1 MTDKLYSD
9 PIDIPLIKLKLD
21 PDNVRFRHIGDE
33 LTESQIETYL
43 FEEED
48 VRLLMKGIISA
59 RQLYQPILVIKES
72 DGRYAVKEGNRRTV
86 ALRKIAEQIKNGK
99 ITGFAEDHFDNVPV
113 CILTGTEKEIDVLLG
128 TIHVSGS
135 KEWKT
140 TNRGYLIYKCIEV
153 HGDDPKQVADEFG
166 MMRSKVMNAFDA
178 FKATE
183 LYGKK
188 YEKEK
193 SKYVR
198 KFSFFEELYKITA
211 TNEWVEESVKNLDYF
226 IDTVGMNKMT
236 NHKDVRK
243 FAKLLQLTEPKRSQA
258 LDILNTDNINEAWKF
273 YEDQEEPSAIWK
285 QICALLESLR
295 GFPYESLKAAIG
307 NKERQRT
314 LADLISL
321 GTSLQDDLSNL
332 ESQRVIAK

>member
-1 MTDKLYSD
+1 MTNKLYSD
-9 PIDIPLIKLKLD
+9 PIDVPLSKLKLD
-21 PDNVRFRHIGDE
+21 PDNVRFRHIGDSPN
-33 LTESQIETYL
+33 ESQIETYL

-59 RQLYQPILVIKES
+59 KQLYQPILVVKES
-72 DGRYAVKEGNRRTV
+72 DGKYVVKEGNRRTV
-86 ALRKIAEQIKNGK
+86 ALRKNAEQIKNGK
-99 ITGFAEDHFDNVPV
+99 IEGFAEDHFDTIPACV
-113 CILTGTEKEIDVLLG
+113 LTGTEKEIDVLLG

-140 TNRGYLIYKCIEV
+140 TNRGYLIYKCIEI

-166 MMRSKVMNAFDA
+166 MMRTKVMNAFDA

-188 YEKEK
+188 YEREK

-198 KFSFFEELYKITA
+198 KFSFFEELYKNTG
-211 TNEWVEESVKNLDYF
+211 THEWVETSVKNLDYF
-226 IDTVGMNKMT
+226 IDIVGMNKMT

-243 FAKLLQLTEPKRSQA
+243 FAKILQLTEPKRSQA
-258 LDILNTDNINEAWKF
+258 LDVLNTDNISEAWKF
-273 YEDQEEPSAIWK
+273 YEKQEEPSAVWK
-285 QICALLESLR
+285 QICALLEALR

-321 GTSLQDDLSNL
+321 GTSLQDDLLNL
-332 ESQRVIAK
+332 ETQRVVVK

>member
-1 MTDKLYSD
+1 
-9 PIDIPLIKLKLD
+9 
-21 PDNVRFRHIGDE
+21 
-33 LTESQIETYL
+33 
-43 FEEED
+43 
-48 VRLLMKGIISA
+48 
-59 RQLYQPILVIKES
+59 
-72 DGRYAVKEGNRRTV
+72 
-86 ALRKIAEQIKNGK
+86 LRKIAEQIKNGK
-99 ITGFAEDHFDNVPV
+99 IEGFAEDHFDTIPACV
-113 CILTGTEKEIDVLLG
+113 LTGTEKEIDVLLG

-140 TNRGYLIYKCIEV
+140 TNRGYLIYKCIEI

-188 YEKEK
+188 YEREG

-211 TNEWVEESVKNLDYF
+211 TSEWVEESVNNLDYF
-226 IDTVGMNKMT
+226 MDIVGMNKMT

-243 FAKLLQLTEPKRSQA
+243 FAKLLQLSEPRRTQA

-273 YEDQEEPSAIWK
+273 YQEQEEPSAIWK
-285 QICALLESLR
+285 QICALLEALR

-314 LADLISL
+314 LADLVSL

-332 ESQRVIAK
+332 ESKRVIAK

>member
-1 MTDKLYSD
+1 MTNKLYSD
-9 PIDIPLIKLKLD
+9 PIGIPLSKLKLD
-21 PDNVRFRHIGDE
+21 PSNVRFRHIGDSLNE
-33 LTESQIETYL
+33 LEIETYL

-59 RQLYQPILVIKES
+59 RQLYQPILVVKDA
-72 DGRYAVKEGNRRTV
+72 DGKYLVKEGNRRTV
-86 ALRKIAEQIKNGK
+86 ALRRITKDIANGK
-99 ITGFAEDHFDNVPV
+99 HEGFAEDHFDNVPACV
-113 CILTGTEKEIDVLLG
+113 LTGTEKEIDVLLG

-140 TNRGYLIYKCIEV
+140 TNRGYLIYKCIEI

-183 LYGKK
+183 VYGKK
-188 YEKEK
+188 YEQKG

-198 KFSFFEELYKITA
+198 KFSFFEELYKINV
-211 TNEWVEESVKNLDYF
+211 TNEWVAEDVNNLDYF
-226 IDTVGMNKMT
+226 IDIVGMNKMT

-243 FAKLLQLTEPKRSQA
+243 FAKILQLTEPRRAQA

-273 YEDQEEPSAIWK
+273 YEESEEPSAIWK
-285 QICALLESLR
+285 QICTLLEALR

-332 ESQRVIAK
+332 ESQRVVAK

>member
-1 MTDKLYSD
+1 
-9 PIDIPLIKLKLD
+9 
-21 PDNVRFRHIGDE
+21 
-33 LTESQIETYL
+33 
-43 FEEED
+43 
-48 VRLLMKGIISA
+48 
-59 RQLYQPILVIKES
+59 
-72 DGRYAVKEGNRRTV
+72 
-86 ALRKIAEQIKNGK
+86 
-99 ITGFAEDHFDNVPV
+99 
-113 CILTGTEKEIDVLLG
+113 
-128 TIHVSGS
+128 
-135 KEWKT
+135 
-140 TNRGYLIYKCIEV
+140 
-153 HGDDPKQVADEFG
+153 
-166 MMRSKVMNAFDA
+166 
-178 FKATE
+178 
-183 LYGKK
+183 
-188 YEKEK
+188 
-193 SKYVR
+193 
-198 KFSFFEELYKITA
+198 
-211 TNEWVEESVKNLDYF
+211 
-226 IDTVGMNKMT
+226 MNKMT